1 MRTLVIFDERAVI
14 TGIGAISCIGN
25 NISEITKSLKL
36 GTSGI
41 RFNESYKELGMRSH
55 ISGSINLNL
64 KDLIDRKHL
73 RFMGEAAS
81 YAYLSAA
88 EAIKDSGLD
97 LSRFSSQ
104 DVGVI
109 AGSGGAS
116 SRSQVEAADI
126 VKSKG
131 VKRIGPYRVTQTMGN
146 TVSAAL
152 ATFFG
157 IKGVNF
163 SISSACSTSAHCIGS
178 ALEQIQLG
186 KQKIILAGGA
196 EDEHWTMSSMFDAMG
211 ALSSSYNESP
221 EKASRPFDKDRD
233 GFVIAGGAGMLV
245 VEELD
250 HALERNADIYAE
262 ITGYGATS
270 DGDDMVHPSGEGA
283 TNCMLKAVEM
293 HGKDN
298 IDYIN
303 AHGTST
309 PAGDPVELE
318 SIKKVFIDKIP
329 PISSTKSQTGHTLGA
344 AGALESIF
352 SLLMLKNSFISKT
365 LNLSSSID
373 EGEGLDLVSEVRDQD
388 LDAVM
393 NNSFGFG
400 GTNVSLVFE
409 KLKS

>member
-1 MRTLVIFDERAVI
+1 MSTLKRAVI

-81 YAYLSAA
+81 YAYLSTA
-88 EAIKDSGLD
+88 EAIRDSGLD

-318 SIKKVFIDKIP
+318 SIKKVFKDKIP

-352 SLLMLKNSFISKT
+352 SLLMLKNGFISKT

-373 EGEGLDLVSEVRDQD
+373 EGKGLDLVSEVRNQD

>member
-1 MRTLVIFDERAVI
+1 MSTLKRAVI

-81 YAYLSAA
+81 YAYLSTA
-88 EAIKDSGLD
+88 EAIRDSGLD

-309 PAGDPVELE
+309 PAGDVVEVE
-318 SIKKVFIDKIP
+318 AIRRIFGIENMP
-329 PISSTKSQTGHTLGA
+329 PISSTKSLSGHSLGA
-344 AGALESIF
+344 AGVHEAI
-352 SLLMLKNSFISKT
+352 
-365 LNLSSSID
+365 SSILMMKS
-373 EGEGLDLVSEVRDQD
+373 GFLSASKNVFNLDDSVKSNEILIKSRQNVEFDTVLS
-388 LDAVM
+388 
-393 NNSFGFG
+393 NSFGFG
-400 GTNVSLVFE
+400 GTNATLAFS
-409 KLKS
+409 KLID

>member
-1 MRTLVIFDERAVI
+1 MSTLKRAVI

-81 YAYLSAA
+81 YAYLSTA

-221 EKASRPFDKDRD
+221 EKASRPFDKERD

-318 SIKKVFIDKIP
+318 SIKKVFKDKIP

-365 LNLSSSID
+365 LNLSTSID
-373 EGEGLDLVSEVRDQD
+373 EGEGLDLVSEVRNQD

>member
-1 MRTLVIFDERAVI
+1 MSTLKRAVI

-245 VEELD
+245 IEELD

>member
-1 MRTLVIFDERAVI
+1 MSTLKRAVI

-25 NISEITKSLKL
+25 NISEITKSLKS

-318 SIKKVFIDKIP
+318 SIKKVFINKIP

>member
-1 MRTLVIFDERAVI
+1 MSTLKKAVI

-81 YAYLSAA
+81 YAYLSTA

-97 LSRFSSQ
+97 LSRLSSQ

-318 SIKKVFIDKIP
+318 SIKKVFKDKIP

-352 SLLMLKNSFISKT
+352 SLLMLKNGFISKT

-373 EGEGLDLVSEVRDQD
+373 EGEGLDLVSEVRNQD

>member
-1 MRTLVIFDERAVI
+1 MSTLKRAVI

-81 YAYLSAA
+81 YAYLSTA
-88 EAIKDSGLD
+88 EAIRDSGLD

-211 ALSSSYNESP
+211 ALSSSFNESP

-373 EGEGLDLVSEVRDQD
+373 EGEGLDLVSEVRNQD

>member
-1 MRTLVIFDERAVI
+1 MSTLKRAVI

-25 NISEITKSLKL
+25 NISDITKSLKL

-81 YAYLSAA
+81 YAYLSTA

-221 EKASRPFDKDRD
+221 EKASRPFDKERD

-318 SIKKVFIDKIP
+318 SIKKVFKDKIP

-373 EGEGLDLVSEVRDQD
+373 EGKGLDLVSEVRNQD

>member
-1 MRTLVIFDERAVI
+1 MSTLKRAVI

-41 RFNESYKELGMRSH
+41 RFNESYKELGMRSQ

-81 YAYLSAA
+81 YAYLSTA
-88 EAIKDSGLD
+88 EAIKDSGMD

-104 DVGVI
+104 DVGGI

-221 EKASRPFDKDRD
+221 EKASRPFDIDRD

-298 IDYIN
+298 IGYIN

-318 SIKKVFIDKIP
+318 SIKKVFKDKIP

-365 LNLSSSID
+365 LNLASSIE
-373 EGEGLDLVSEVRDQD
+373 EGEGLDLVSEVRNQD

>member
-1 MRTLVIFDERAVI
+1 MSTLKRAVI

-81 YAYLSAA
+81 YAYLSTA

-365 LNLSSSID
+365 LNLSTSID
-373 EGEGLDLVSEVRDQD
+373 EGEGLDLVSEVRNQD

>member
-1 MRTLVIFDERAVI
+1 MSTLKRAVI

-25 NISEITKSLKL
+25 NISEITKSLKS

-97 LSRFSSQ
+97 LSRFSSL

-373 EGEGLDLVSEVRDQD
+373 EGEGLDLVSEVRNQD

>member
-1 MRTLVIFDERAVI
+1 MSNLKRAVI

-25 NISEITKSLKL
+25 NISEITKSLKA

-41 RFNESYKELGMRSH
+41 HFNESYKDLGMRSQV
-55 ISGSINLNL
+55 SGSINLNL

-97 LSRFSSQ
+97 ASRISSV

-116 SRSQVEAADI
+116 SRSQVEAAEI
-126 VKSKG
+126 VKTKG

-211 ALSSSYNESP
+211 ALSSSYNDSP
-221 EKASRPFDKDRD
+221 QEASRPFDKERD
-233 GFVIAGGAGMLV
+233 GFVIAGGAGMLII
-245 VEELD
+245 EELD
-250 HALERNADIYAE
+250 HALERNAEIYAE

-283 TNCMLKAVEM
+283 TNCMLKAVEI

-318 SIKKVFIDKIP
+318 SIKKVFKDEIP

-352 SLLMLKNSFISKT
+352 SLLMMKNSFISKT
-365 LNLSSSID
+365 LNLSSSIA
-373 EGEGLDLVSEVRDQD
+373 EGEGLDLVSEVRNID
-388 LDAVM
+388 LNTVM

-400 GTNVSLVFE
+400 GTNVSLIFE

>member
-1 MRTLVIFDERAVI
+1 MSTLKRAVI

-41 RFNESYKELGMRSH
+41 CFNESYKELGMRSH

-81 YAYLSAA
+81 YAYLSTA

-318 SIKKVFIDKIP
+318 SIKKVFKDKIP

-365 LNLSSSID
+365 LNLSNSID
-373 EGEGLDLVSEVRDQD
+373 EGEGLDLVSEVRNQD

>member
-1 MRTLVIFDERAVI
+1 MSTLKRAVI

-25 NISEITKSLKL
+25 NISEITKSLKS

-41 RFNESYKELGMRSH
+41 LFNESYKELGMRSH

-81 YAYLSAA
+81 YAYLSTA

-318 SIKKVFIDKIP
+318 SIKKVFKDKIP

-373 EGEGLDLVSEVRDQD
+373 EGEGLDLVSEVRNQD

>member
-1 MRTLVIFDERAVI
+1 MSTLKRAVI

-41 RFNESYKELGMRSH
+41 RFNESYKELGMRSQ

-81 YAYLSAA
+81 YAYLSTA
-88 EAIKDSGLD
+88 EAIKDSGMD

-221 EKASRPFDKDRD
+221 EKASRPFDIDRD

-298 IDYIN
+298 IGYIN

-318 SIKKVFIDKIP
+318 SIKKVFKDKIP

-365 LNLSSSID
+365 LNLASSIE
-373 EGEGLDLVSEVRDQD
+373 EGEGLDLVSEVRNQD

>member
-1 MRTLVIFDERAVI
+1 MSTLKRAVI

-25 NISEITKSLKL
+25 NISEITKSLKS

-81 YAYLSAA
+81 YAYLSTA

-318 SIKKVFIDKIP
+318 SIKKVFINKIP

>member
-1 MRTLVIFDERAVI
+1 MSTLKRAVI

-36 GTSGI
+36 GSSGI

-81 YAYLSAA
+81 YAYLSTA

-221 EKASRPFDKDRD
+221 EKASRPFDIDRD

>member
-1 MRTLVIFDERAVI
+1 MSTLKRAVI

-25 NISEITKSLKL
+25 NISEITKSLKS

-81 YAYLSAA
+81 YAYLSTA

-211 ALSSSYNESP
+211 ALSSLYNESP

>member
-1 MRTLVIFDERAVI
+1 MSTLKRAVI

-64 KDLIDRKHL
+64 NDLIDRKHL

-81 YAYLSAA
+81 YAYLSTA

-126 VKSKG
+126 VKNKG

-318 SIKKVFIDKIP
+318 SIKKVFKDKIP

-373 EGEGLDLVSEVRDQD
+373 ESEGLDLVSEVRNQD

>member
-1 MRTLVIFDERAVI
+1 MKTLKRAVI

-25 NISEITKSLKL
+25 NISDITKSLKL

-41 RFNESYKELGMRSH
+41 SFNESYKELGMRSH

-81 YAYLSAA
+81 YAYLSTA

-373 EGEGLDLVSEVRDQD
+373 EGEGLDLVSEVRNQD

>member
-1 MRTLVIFDERAVI
+1 MTTLKRAVI

-81 YAYLSAA
+81 YAYLSTA

-97 LSRFSSQ
+97 LSRLSSQ

-318 SIKKVFIDKIP
+318 SIKKVFKDKIP

-352 SLLMLKNSFISKT
+352 SLLMLKNGFISKT

>member
-1 MRTLVIFDERAVI
+1 MSTLKRAVI

-25 NISEITKSLKL
+25 NISEITKSLKS

-365 LNLSSSID
+365 LNLSNSID
-373 EGEGLDLVSEVRDQD
+373 EGEGLDLVSEVRNQD

>member
-1 MRTLVIFDERAVI
+1 MSTLKRAVI

-25 NISEITKSLKL
+25 NISEITKSLKS

-211 ALSSSYNESP
+211 AMSSSYNESP

>member
-1 MRTLVIFDERAVI
+1 MSTLKRAVI

-25 NISEITKSLKL
+25 NISDITKSLKL

-81 YAYLSAA
+81 YAYLSTA

-318 SIKKVFIDKIP
+318 SIKKVFKDKIP

>member
-1 MRTLVIFDERAVI
+1 MSTLKRAVI

-25 NISEITKSLKL
+25 NISEISKSLKL

-81 YAYLSAA
+81 YAYLSTA

-318 SIKKVFIDKIP
+318 SIKKVFKEKIP

-373 EGEGLDLVSEVRDQD
+373 EGEGLDLVSEVRNQD

>member
-1 MRTLVIFDERAVI
+1 MSTLKRAVI

-41 RFNESYKELGMRSH
+41 RFNESYKELDMRSQ
-55 ISGSINLNL
+55 ISGSINLNV

-81 YAYLSAA
+81 YAYLSTA

-97 LSRFSSQ
+97 LSRFSSE

-211 ALSSSYNESP
+211 ALSSSYNDSP

-250 HALERNADIYAE
+250 HALERNAEIYAE

-283 TNCMLKAVEM
+283 TNCMLKAFQM

-318 SIKKVFIDKIP
+318 SIKKVFKDKIP

-373 EGEGLDLVSEVRDQD
+373 EGEGLDLVSEVRNQN

-409 KLKS
+409 KLEL

>member
-1 MRTLVIFDERAVI
+1 MSTLKRAVI

-25 NISEITKSLKL
+25 NISEITKSLKS

-81 YAYLSAA
+81 YAYLSTA

-373 EGEGLDLVSEVRDQD
+373 EGEGLDLVSEVRNQD

>member
-1 MRTLVIFDERAVI
+1 MNTLKRAVI
-14 TGIGAISCIGN
+14 TGIGAVSCIGN
-25 NISEITKSLKL
+25 NISEINKSLKL

-41 RFNESYKELGMRSH
+41 RFNESYKELGMRSQ
-55 ISGSINLNL
+55 ISGSIDLNL

-88 EAIKDSGLD
+88 EAIKDSGLG

-126 VKSKG
+126 VKNKG

-221 EKASRPFDKDRD
+221 EKASRPFDIDRD
-233 GFVIAGGAGMLV
+233 GFVIAGGAGMLI

-293 HGKDN
+293 HAKDN

-318 SIKKVFIDKIP
+318 SIKKVFKDKIP

-365 LNLSSSID
+365 LNLASSID
-373 EGEGLDLVSEVRDQD
+373 EGEGLDLVSEVRNQD

>member
-1 MRTLVIFDERAVI
+1 MSTLKRAVI

-81 YAYLSAA
+81 YAYLSTA
-88 EAIKDSGLD
+88 EAIRDSGLD

-245 VEELD
+245 IEELD

-318 SIKKVFIDKIP
+318 SIKKVFKDKIP

-373 EGEGLDLVSEVRDQD
+373 EGEGLDLVSEVRNQD

>member
-1 MRTLVIFDERAVI
+1 MSTLKRAVI

-41 RFNESYKELGMRSH
+41 YFNESYKELGMRSH

-97 LSRFSSQ
+97 LSRFSSL

-318 SIKKVFIDKIP
+318 SIKKVFKDKIP

-373 EGEGLDLVSEVRDQD
+373 EGKGLDLVSEVRNQD

>member
-1 MRTLVIFDERAVI
+1 MSTLKRAVI

-25 NISEITKSLKL
+25 NISEITKSLKS

-352 SLLMLKNSFISKT
+352 SLLMLKNRFISKT

>member
-1 MRTLVIFDERAVI
+1 MSTLKRAVI

-25 NISEITKSLKL
+25 NISEITKSLKS

-41 RFNESYKELGMRSH
+41 RFNESYKDLGMRSH

-81 YAYLSAA
+81 YAYLSTA

-221 EKASRPFDKDRD
+221 EKASRPFDKNRD

-365 LNLSSSID
+365 LNLSSLID
-373 EGEGLDLVSEVRDQD
+373 EGVGLDLVSEVRNQD

>member
-1 MRTLVIFDERAVI
+1 MSTLKRAVI

-36 GTSGI
+36 GSSGI

-81 YAYLSAA
+81 YAYLSTA

-365 LNLSSSID
+365 LNLSCSID
-373 EGEGLDLVSEVRDQD
+373 EGEGLDLVSEVRNQD

>member
-1 MRTLVIFDERAVI
+1 MSTLKRAVI

-81 YAYLSAA
+81 YAYLSTA

-221 EKASRPFDKDRD
+221 EKASRPIDKERD

-318 SIKKVFIDKIP
+318 SIKKVFKDKIP

-373 EGEGLDLVSEVRDQD
+373 EGEGLDLVSEVRNQD

>member
-1 MRTLVIFDERAVI
+1 MSTLKRAVI

-25 NISEITKSLKL
+25 NISEITKSLKS

-283 TNCMLKAVEM
+283 TNCMLKAVEL

-373 EGEGLDLVSEVRDQD
+373 EGEGLDLVSEVRNQD

>member
-1 MRTLVIFDERAVI
+1 MSTLKRAVI

-25 NISEITKSLKL
+25 NISEITKSLKS

-41 RFNESYKELGMRSH
+41 CFNESYKELGMRSH

-318 SIKKVFIDKIP
+318 SIKKVFKDKIP

-373 EGEGLDLVSEVRDQD
+373 EGEGLDLVSEVRNHD

>member
-1 MRTLVIFDERAVI
+1 MSTLKRAVI

-41 RFNESYKELGMRSH
+41 CFNESYKELGMRSH

-81 YAYLSAA
+81 YAYLSTA
-88 EAIKDSGLD
+88 EAIRDSGLD

-365 LNLSSSID
+365 LNLSNSID
-373 EGEGLDLVSEVRDQD
+373 EGEGLDLVSEVRNQD

>member
-1 MRTLVIFDERAVI
+1 MSTLKRAVI

-318 SIKKVFIDKIP
+318 SIKKVFKDKIP

-365 LNLSSSID
+365 LNLSNSID
-373 EGEGLDLVSEVRDQD
+373 EGEGLDLVSEVRNQD

>member
-1 MRTLVIFDERAVI
+1 MSTLKRAVI

-36 GTSGI
+36 GSSGI

-81 YAYLSAA
+81 YAYLSTA